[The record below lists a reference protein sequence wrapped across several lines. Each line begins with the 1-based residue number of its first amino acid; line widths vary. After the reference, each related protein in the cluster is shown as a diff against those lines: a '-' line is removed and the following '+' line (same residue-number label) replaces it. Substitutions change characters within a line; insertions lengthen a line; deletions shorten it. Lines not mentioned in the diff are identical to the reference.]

1 LSITEESILEIL
13 FTPAGPPR
21 RSVENLNDDSMNRLT
36 ISEAQNRDGTIIEPV
51 EDRPIDLKRLFD
63 PNDSYDSLL
72 VDPNQEFIPHFDRV
86 T

>member
-1 LSITEESILEIL
+1 MSITEESILGIL

-21 RSVENLNDDSMNRLT
+21 RSVENFNYDSMNRLT
-36 ISEAQNRDGTIIEPV
+36 MSEAQIRDGTIVELV
-51 EDRPIDLKRLFD
+51 EDSPVDLKRLYD

-72 VDPNQEFIPHFDRV
+72 VDPNREFVPDFDRL